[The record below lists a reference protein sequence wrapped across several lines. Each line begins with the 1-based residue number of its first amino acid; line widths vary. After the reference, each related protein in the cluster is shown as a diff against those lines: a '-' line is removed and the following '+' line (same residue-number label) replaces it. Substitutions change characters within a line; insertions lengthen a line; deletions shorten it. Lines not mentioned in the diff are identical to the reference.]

1 MLITSTSVLS
11 HSISAPGPSR
21 VSPPV
26 SPPPERH
33 TAGTDDAAQHAVAP
47 ESPTYQHGLCVR
59 VLCVCV

>member
-26 SPPPERH
+26 SPPRRDTPLGLMMQLSTLSHQRAPH
-33 TAGTDDAAQHAVAP
+33 TSTASV
-47 ESPTYQHGLCVR
+47 SVF
-59 VLCVCV
+59 CVCV